1 MRTDVLIVGGG
12 PAGCAA
18 AISARQAGLSTV
30 LIEARAD
37 ARPGPGETL
46 HPGIEP
52 ILKKLDVWH
61 EVAAAGF
68 HRHRGLWREA
78 NGACIFEPYGSD
90 SNGEWLGFQAD
101 RRILH
106 DILQRAARK
115 AGTLFRQASMP
126 SNVIADHW
134 RIVGVTCKT
143 SEIRSRW
150 VFDATGR
157 NSWLG
162 RTLGL
167 RVDRP
172 GPPLELRFG
181 WKTHDDQYPD
191 EQPLFRQLARGWEWY
206 APLGNGPLGKG
217 RVAWARL
224 KQTERT
230 EETRPPWGMD
240 MTWRLHQPCAGPG
253 YFLLGD
259 AAALLDP
266 AASNGVLRALMSGML
281 AANLV
286 ARVLHGVHEDSV
298 AQTSYI
304 SWITGLFRHQV
315 EVLRGLYLYR

>member
-1 MRTDVLIVGGG
+1 MQTDVLIIGGG

-18 AISARQAGLSTV
+18 AICARQAGLRAV
-30 LIEARAD
+30 LIEARAE
-37 ARPGPGETL
+37 ARSGPGETL

-52 ILKKLDVWH
+52 ILKKLGVWD

-78 NGACIFEPYGSD
+78 NGARIFEPYGSD
-90 SNGEWLGFQAD
+90 SDGEWLGFQAD
-101 RRILH
+101 RRTLQE
-106 DILQRAARK
+106 ILQRAARK

-126 SNVIADHW
+126 SDILLDNGRV
-134 RIVGVTCKT
+134 VGVVCQT

-167 RVDRP
+167 GANRP
-172 GPPLELRFG
+172 GPPLQLRFG
-181 WKTHDDQYPD
+181 WKTHNDEYPD
-191 EQPLFRQLARGWEWY
+191 EQPLFRQFPGGWEWY
-206 APLGNGPLGKG
+206 APLGNGPLGNG

-224 KQTERT
+224 KRTERT
-230 EETRPPWGMD
+230 EETRPAWGMD
-240 MTWRLHQPCAGPG
+240 MTWRLHEPCAGPG

-266 AASNGVLRALMSGML
+266 AASNGVLRALMNGML
-281 AANLV
+281 AADLA
-286 ARVLHGVHEDSV
+286 ARVQHGVHEDSI
-298 AQTSYI
+298 ARTSYI
-304 SWITGLFRHQV
+304 RWVTNLFYHQV
-315 EVLRGLYLYR
+315 DVLRGLYQ